1 MADYSKAY
9 INQGTKQ
16 TNCKCKSET
25 FSTKQGVK
33 QHQMHWHTM
42 QCSFCAKCS
51 SVNVELSKQNK
62 YNMQSGRT

>member
-51 SVNVELSKQNK
+51 SV
-62 YNMQSGRT
+62 